1 MNVQVPADPS
11 GRLLWAS
18 PALPGAVHDV
28 RAAREHD
35 IVRKLT
41 DAGITRWT
49 DKGYRGAGGTVRVPL
64 GPSGDTSRGQKDV
77 NRSHAKKW
85 VLVEQAAATLNAWR
99 LLRNLRC
106 STSGVTSL
114 VRSVVTVHLASTDG
128 KGSMTTF

>member
-1 MNVQVPADPS
+1 MPDGSRMNPVSTPS
-11 GRLLWAS
+11 VVVEARPS
-18 PALPGAVHDV
+18 AVWWN
-28 RAAREHD
+28 HD

-41 DAGITRWT
+41 DAGITCWT

-77 NRSHAKKW
+77 NRSHVKKW
-85 VLVEQAAATLNAWR
+85 VLVEQAAATLKAWR